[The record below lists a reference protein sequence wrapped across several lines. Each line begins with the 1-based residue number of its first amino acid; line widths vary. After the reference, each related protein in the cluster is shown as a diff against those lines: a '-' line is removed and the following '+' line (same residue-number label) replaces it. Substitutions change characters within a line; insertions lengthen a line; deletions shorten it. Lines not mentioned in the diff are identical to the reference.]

1 MVLLSYFNRNQ
12 AEMAHTC
19 RGTIS
24 LHGAIIHTENYSCN
38 FVVSNGG
45 GTQTFHLRASS
56 EVERQKWVTALE
68 LAKAKA
74 IQMMESD
81 EEDEGDAEFAVEI
94 SKQELVN
101 AIRGMAAKL
110 ENLQTCND
118 LIVKH
123 GHALQRSVSELESA
137 SGHTDNKKAS
147 PGIDASINSKMK
159 NLNERATLFKITS
172 NAMIN
177 ACTEF
182 MELTQSQGRKWQ
194 RLLAH
199 EREQR
204 LRLEEMVEQ
213 LARQHSQL
221 EHQCKKTTNS
231 NPMHPE
237 SAPPVPPAR
246 RNAGNHST
254 SPVAAAQDKTL
265 TESEPKSASSM
276 LSSDDEDDFHD
287 AVTDPDYAQFSV
299 SCPPTKHKRSGSS
312 VSGCS
317 TRSDGAAS
325 SCAGGDE
332 DDFSSDGE
340 QGPTLTIVKKR
351 QKQPA
356 DVVDGSPTGSSNL
369 TPVKQRSRTGG
380 RQRRTR
386 VPEKPDISLSLWS
399 IMKNSIGKD
408 LSKIPIPVN
417 FSEPL
422 SS

>member
-1 MVLLSYFNRNQ
+1 
-12 AEMAHTC
+12 MAHTC

-74 IQMMESD
+74 IQQLESD
-81 EEDEGDAEFAVEI
+81 DEEEGDAEFAVEI

-123 GHALQRSVSELESA
+123 GHALQRSVSELEA
-137 SGHTDNKKAS
+137 ATGEKKGGGDISGVS
-147 PGIDASINSKMK
+147 PKMK

-182 MELTQSQGRKWQ
+182 MELTQTQGRKWQ

-237 SAPPVPPAR
+237 AIPPVPPTR
-246 RNAGNHST
+246 RSAGNHST

-265 TESEPKSASSM
+265 TESEPKSAS
-276 LSSDDEDDFHD
+276 
-287 AVTDPDYAQFSV
+287 
-299 SCPPTKHKRSGSS
+299 R
-312 VSGCS
+312 
-317 TRSDGAAS
+317 
-325 SCAGGDE
+325 
-332 DDFSSDGE
+332 
-340 QGPTLTIVKKR
+340 
-351 QKQPA
+351 
-356 DVVDGSPTGSSNL
+356 
-369 TPVKQRSRTGG
+369 
-380 RQRRTR
+380 
-386 VPEKPDISLSLWS
+386 
-399 IMKNSIGKD
+399 
-408 LSKIPIPVN
+408 
-417 FSEPL
+417 
-422 SS
+422 